1 MENLQERIKKEGVL
15 DMYNWFVD
23 KNEIKS
29 QTINAIMGELEY
41 LVKEATEDDS
51 ANYWID
57 NTHNVFA
64 FINNNRWDDRW
75 IEIHYELYD
84 CNDNMI
90 GDLLVLDTEDV
101 TMEDLLKEVKVIVD
115 AYYGD

>member
-1 MENLQERIKKEGVL
+1 
-15 DMYNWFVD
+15 MYNWFVD
-23 KNEIKS
+23 KEEIKS
-29 QTINAIMGELEY
+29 KTTNAIIGELEY
-41 LVKEATEDDS
+41 LVKETTEDDS

-57 NTHNVFA
+57 DRHNVFA
-64 FINNNRWDDRW
+64 FINDNGNDDRW

-84 CNDNMI
+84 SNKNII

-115 AYYGD
+115 TYYGD

>member
-1 MENLQERIKKEGVL
+1 
-15 DMYNWFVD
+15 MYNWFVNKYEV
-23 KNEIKS
+23 KNR
-29 QTINAIMGELEY
+29 TITAIMGELEY
-41 LVKEATEDDS
+41 LLDDITDNKT

-64 FINNNRWDDRW
+64 FVNDNGNDDRW

-84 CNDNMI
+84 CNEDMI
-90 GDLLVLDTEDV
+90 GDLLVLNTDDV
-101 TMEDLLKEVKVIVD
+101 DRDELLQEIVGIVD

>member
-1 MENLQERIKKEGVL
+1 
-15 DMYNWFVD
+15 MYNWFVD

-29 QTINAIMGELEY
+29 QTVNAIMAELKCLLDE
-41 LVKEATEDDS
+41 LTEDKS

-57 NTHNVFA
+57 NTHNIFA
-64 FINNNRWDDRW
+64 FINNNGGGDRW

-84 CNDNMI
+84 CNEDMI

-101 TMEDLLKEVKVIVD
+101 TMEDLLKEITVIVN

>member
-1 MENLQERIKKEGVL
+1 M
-15 DMYNWFVD
+15 DNWFVD

-29 QTINAIMGELEY
+29 GTINAIMGELEY
-41 LVKEATEDDS
+41 LLDESMENKT

-64 FINNNRWDDRW
+64 FINDNGNDDRW

-84 CNDNMI
+84 CNEDII
-90 GDLLVLDTEDV
+90 GDLLVVSTEDV
-101 TMEDLLKEVKVIVD
+101 TMEDLLKEVKSIVD

>member
-1 MENLQERIKKEGVL
+1 M
-15 DMYNWFVD
+15 DNWFVD
-23 KNEIKS
+23 KNEIKTE
-29 QTINAIMGELEY
+29 TINAIMGELEY
-41 LVKEATEDDS
+41 LLGELTEGDS

-64 FINNNRWDDRW
+64 FVNDNGGGDRW

-84 CNDNMI
+84 CNEDI
-90 GDLLVLDTEDV
+90 VGDLLVLNTEDV

>member
-1 MENLQERIKKEGVL
+1 M
-15 DMYNWFVD
+15 DNWFVD
-23 KNEIKS
+23 RDKIKREII
-29 QTINAIMGELEY
+29 TAIMGELEY
-41 LVKEATEDDS
+41 LLEDEADENRT

-64 FINNNRWDDRW
+64 FINDNGKDDRW

-84 CNDNMI
+84 CNEELI
-90 GDLLVLDTEDV
+90 GDLLVIGTDDV
-101 TMEDLLKEVKVIVD
+101 DREELLEEVKGIVD

>member
-1 MENLQERIKKEGVL
+1 M
-15 DMYNWFVD
+15 DNWFVD

-29 QTINAIMGELEY
+29 GTTNAIVGELEY
-41 LVKEATEDDS
+41 LLDESMENKT

-64 FINNNRWDDRW
+64 FINDNGNGDRW

-84 CNDNMI
+84 CNEDII
-90 GDLLVLDTEDV
+90 GDLLVANTEDV
-101 TMEDLLKEVKVIVD
+101 TMEDLLKEVKSIVD
-115 AYYGD
+115 TYYGD

>member
-1 MENLQERIKKEGVL
+1 M
-15 DMYNWFVD
+15 DNWFVD
-23 KNEIKS
+23 RNKIKS
-29 QTINAIMGELEY
+29 ETINAIMGELEY
-41 LVKEATEDDS
+41 LLGELTEGDS

-64 FINNNRWDDRW
+64 FVNDNGGGDRW

-84 CNDNMI
+84 CNEDII
-90 GDLLVLDTEDV
+90 GDLLVLSTEDV
-101 TMEDLLKEVKVIVD
+101 TREDLLEEIKVIVD

>member
-1 MENLQERIKKEGVL
+1 M
-15 DMYNWFVD
+15 DNWFVD
-23 KNEIKS
+23 RNEIRRK
-29 QTINAIMGELEY
+29 TINAIMGELEY
-41 LVKEATEDDS
+41 LLEDGADEDRT

-64 FINNNRWDDRW
+64 FINDNGGGDRW

-84 CNDNMI
+84 CNENMI
-90 GDLLVLDTEDV
+90 GDLMELGADDVDREELLV
-101 TMEDLLKEVKVIVD
+101 EVKGIVD

>member
-1 MENLQERIKKEGVL
+1 M
-15 DMYNWFVD
+15 DNWFVD
-23 KNEIKS
+23 KNEIKNK
-29 QTINAIMGELEY
+29 TINAIMGELEY
-41 LVKEATEDDS
+41 LLGELTEGDS

-64 FINNNRWDDRW
+64 FINDNGGGDRW

-84 CNDNMI
+84 CNEDII
-90 GDLLVLDTEDV
+90 GDLLVVNTEDV

-115 AYYGD
+115 TYYGD

>member
-1 MENLQERIKKEGVL
+1 MN
-15 DMYNWFVD
+15 NWFVD
-23 KNEIKS
+23 KYEIKNK
-29 QTINAIMGELEY
+29 TINAIMEELEY
-41 LVKEATEDDS
+41 LVEEGTEDKT

-64 FINNNRWDDRW
+64 FINDNGDDDRW

-84 CNDNMI
+84 CNEELV
-90 GDLLVLDTEDV
+90 GDLLVLNTEYVDR
-101 TMEDLLKEVKVIVD
+101 DGLLQEVVGIVD